1 MPWPGKPQLPAHRSV
16 SDMLIEPKPA
26 NQTKAVDWPL
36 DGTEHQKFKS
46 WFNLL
51 G

>member
-1 MPWPGKPQLPAHRSV
+1 MPWPGKPQPAHRSI

-26 NQTKAVDWPL
+26 NQTKAADWQQA
-36 DGTEHQKFKS
+36 DKTEQNFKS